1 MSSTPQRLH
10 PEQVAAFLERIGITG
25 PLKPDADFLHRIH
38 SAHLHAVPFENLSI
52 HLGEDMS
59 LDVQA
64 LYEKIVTRHRGG
76 FCYELNGLLAVVLEG
91 LGYRVHRLSARTFS
105 AERGFSAPMDHLVLR
120 VVDNAGESWLA
131 DVGYGRH
138 TVYPLRYQDRTDQ
151 RDPGG
156 LFRITE
162 YEDGELDVLR
172 EGEAQYRVDPRP
184 LALSDFV
191 PAMWWQRTS
200 PQALFT
206 QSLICSMQ
214 TEGEG
219 GGRVSLSGR
228 KLIITDADGG
238 RQEKELASDEEVLA
252 AYRELFGFALTRVPH
267 VRAGTVMG
275 NGVD

>member
-1 MSSTPQRLH
+1 M
-10 PEQVAAFLERIGITG
+10 ERIGVTG
-25 PLKPDADFLHRIH
+25 PLKPDADSLHRLH

-64 LYEKIVTRHRGG
+64 LYDKIVTRRRGG
-76 FCYELNGLLAVVLEG
+76 FCYELNGLFAVVLEA

-105 AERGFSAPMDHLVLR
+105 AERGFSPPMDHLALR
-120 VVDNAGESWLA
+120 VVDDAGQAWLA
-131 DVGYGRH
+131 DVGFGRH
-138 TVYPLRYQDRTDQ
+138 TDFPLRYDDRGEQ
-151 RDPGG
+151 RDPEG
-156 LFRITE
+156 LFRVTE

-200 PQALFT
+200 PRALFT
-206 QSLICSMQ
+206 QSLICSLR
-214 TEGEG
+214 TA

-228 KLIITDADGG
+228 KLITTDSDGG
-238 RQEKELASDEEVLA
+238 RTEKELATDEEVLA
-252 AYRELFGFALTRVPH
+252 AYRELFGFTLTRVPE
-267 VRAGTVMG
+267 VTTISSVAFQ
-275 NGVD
+275 D